1 MTQFEEK
8 YNLLK
13 RAKTPEDVFGAVKEL
28 KIDDVTKLF
37 NKIVIHIHPDKCASE
52 NVEKANKTF
61 LI

>member
-28 KIDDVTKLF
+28 KIDDVT
-37 NKIVIHIHPDKCASE
+37 
-52 NVEKANKTF
+52 
-61 LI
+61 